1 VPLQQLA
8 SVTTGAAGHKR
19 NLELDG
25 DSMAMSVMGDTN
37 VELRFS
43 PPVEVDVASGIREL
57 ARIRCYADE
66 PRDAASALR
75 NHVLDRAP

>member
-1 VPLQQLA
+1 M
-8 SVTTGAAGHKR
+8 TTGAAGHKR

-37 VELRFS
+37 VELRFF
-43 PPVEVDVASGIREL
+43 PPVEVDVAGRIHAL
-57 ARIRCYADE
+57 TRIRCYADG
-66 PRDAASALR
+66 PREAASALR